1 MTQEIQIIV
10 ANLKIW
16 MKKILI
22 LASNPRED
30 LRINREIRDLKKAIE
45 RNKNSEQFEVE
56 IELEVRSEDLQELF
70 FDNKPDIV
78 HFCGHGT
85 GEQGLVFV
93 NDIEGE
99 TLVSNQALA
108 GLFKIFKNEIEC
120 VLLNACHTEIQADV
134 IGEHVE
140 YVIGTSREILDKAA
154 YWFAV
159 GFYKALV
166 REQSIE
172 TCYEWGCNA
181 VQLNMPN
188 VNMVPHISEQVRK
201 MKVVEEDDSQ
211 AVSEPLK
218 IVLKQKSVLEEPS
231 EATKL
236 SQPVINPE
244 SPPDIPSDFREEV
257 AKEAEIKEYNNTTR
271 KTWDE
276 FGQSNLVEREP
287 ISQNEYRQ
295 RQTLLNKV
303 KQFWIEGFL
312 KPSLYANTAIN
323 LDWKTNPDAVL
334 RPFEGIKDIP
344 VELDESFEE
353 LQSTN
358 ILNQTGLGKT
368 LLILGE
374 PGSGKTIT
382 LLQLAEKLVNQT
394 EQDLTKSIPV
404 VFNLSSWGQ
413 KQQPLEKWLIE
424 ELKDKYQVP
433 HTWSEPWLEQEQ
445 LILLLDGL
453 DEVRA
458 EQRNACV
465 LALNQFIETHNITE
479 RVVCSRVKDYEALT
493 ERLRLSSA
501 ICIKPLS
508 QKQVYS
514 FLAKAGDSLAGL
526 KTLLQQDLEL
536 EQFAQTPLILNIMS
550 WAYQG
555 WSAED
560 LLQQFPSSEDPYQH
574 LFDSY
579 IERMLHRRIIGKLEQ
594 NPNSPQYPQ
603 EKVLHWLSWLAKKM
617 VKESKIIFLIE
628 KMQPTLLQSR

>member
-1 MTQEIQIIV
+1 M
-10 ANLKIW
+10 
-16 MKKILI
+16 
-22 LASNPRED
+22 
-30 LRINREIRDLKKAIE
+30 
-45 RNKNSEQFEVE
+45 
-56 IELEVRSEDLQELF
+56 
-70 FDNKPDIV
+70 
-78 HFCGHGT
+78 
-85 GEQGLVFV
+85 
-93 NDIEGE
+93 
-99 TLVSNQALA
+99 
-108 GLFKIFKNEIEC
+108 
-120 VLLNACHTEIQADV
+120 
-134 IGEHVE
+134 
-140 YVIGTSREILDKAA
+140 
-154 YWFAV
+154 

-218 IVLKQKSVLEEPS
+218 IVLKRKSVLEEPS

-236 SQPVINPE
+236 LQPLINPE

-257 AKEAEIKEYNNTTR
+257 AKEAEIKQYKNTTR

-323 LDWKTNPDAVL
+323 LDWKANPDAVL
-334 RPFEGIKDIP
+334 RPFEGIEEIP
-344 VELDESFEE
+344 VELDESFAG
-353 LQSTN
+353 LQPTK

-394 EQDLTKSIPV
+394 EQDLTKPIPV

-465 LALNQFIETHNITE
+465 VALNQFIETHNITE
-479 RVVCSRVKDYEALT
+479 MVVCSRVKDYEALT

-526 KTLLQQDLEL
+526 KTLLQQEREL

-550 WAYQG
+550 LAYQD
-555 WSAED
+555 WSADD
-560 LLQQFPSSEDPYQH
+560 LLQQFPSSEDRYRH

-579 IERMLHRRIIGKLEQ
+579 IERMLRRRVIGQLEP
-594 NPNSPQYPQ
+594 NPNLPQYPQ
-603 EKVLHWLSWLAKKM
+603 EKVLHWLTWLAKKM
-617 VKESKIIFLIE
+617 VEEHS
-628 KMQPTLLQSR
+628 